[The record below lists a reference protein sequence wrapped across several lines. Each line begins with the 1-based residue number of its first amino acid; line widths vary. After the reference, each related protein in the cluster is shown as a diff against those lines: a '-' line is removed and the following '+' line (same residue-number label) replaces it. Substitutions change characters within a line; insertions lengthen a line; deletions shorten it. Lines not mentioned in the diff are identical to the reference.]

1 MPLSGRKFLTMSN
14 FIDITTVSLK
24 TFENFKLGELASG
37 SVPGV
42 TIVDRKEIDFDD
54 IFFQNDGTNEVRED
68 KANEVAVKGL
78 KADFETRGWCI
89 GQPLPCVIANDGTE
103 MKKYNNKKYRLVQGH
118 HRSEAMM
125 SLGMEKFV
133 FNIISAK
140 KNGKFSRDS
149 VINFYSLKSN
159 VDHLVQTKA
168 TKYDVAKVIAS
179 GISDGTFIDKYG
191 EVDEDEI
198 RHTISMN
205 PDYISFTK
213 SDATLTEIIRIA
225 QQRQGR
231 TDVVIRTQ
239 KEFKRALKSGGNE
252 ILNKFGKGEYHLFD
266 CSDPTRGYGRMIAD
280 YSETGRR
287 QKIVFNVNDF
297 QTQDENDLK
306 KKSRALI
313 RDLDNCYNTA
323 IRAYDLSGSGKN
335 IRPKNKIYEVIGFAA
350 ATLDEIASGR
360 DIIPVD
366 ERLKTNLTTPHTTS
380 VKIVGKKVATNKL
393 NNILNLEE

>member
-1 MPLSGRKFLTMSN
+1 MSN
-14 FIDITTVSLK
+14 FIDITIVSLK

-42 TIVDRKEIDFDD
+42 TIVDRKEINFDD

-68 KANEVAVKGL
+68 KANEIAIKGL
-78 KADFETRGWCI
+78 KEDFATRGWCV
-89 GQPLPCVIANDGTE
+89 GQPLPCVIANDGME

-118 HRSEAMM
+118 HRTEAMM
-125 SLGMEKFV
+125 AIGLDKFV

-140 KNGKFSRDS
+140 KTGKFSRDS
-149 VINFYSLKSN
+149 IINLYSLKSN

-168 TKYDVAKVIAS
+168 TKYDVAKVIAA
-179 GISDGTFIDKYG
+179 GISDGTFIDQYG
-191 EVDEDEI
+191 EVDHDGI
-198 RHTISMN
+198 RNTISMN
-205 PDYISFTK
+205 PDFISFTK
-213 SDATLTEIIRIA
+213 ADGTLTEIIRIA
-225 QQRQGR
+225 EQRQGR

-239 KEFKRALKSGGNE
+239 KEFKRALKSSGNS

-266 CSDPTRGYGRMIAD
+266 CSDPTRSYGRMIAD

-287 QKIVFNVNDF
+287 QKIVFNINDF
-297 QTQDENDLK
+297 QTKNESDLK
-306 KKSRALI
+306 CKSRKIL
-313 RDLDNCYNTA
+313 DMLDNCYNTA

-350 ATLDEIASGR
+350 ATLDELASGR

-366 ERLKTNLTTPHTTS
+366 ERLKSNLKTTHTTS
-380 VKIVGKKVATNKL
+380 IKIVGKKVATNKL
-393 NNILNLEE
+393 NKILNVEE